1 MRRTTL
7 VTNTATFPVY
17 FDHRERLGGTLLL
30 SIALHGL
37 LFVASA
43 GYTVLGPR
51 LGGGW
56 GRSWGAGG
64 ATRVSAVSSLPGVPL
79 PAPLLATQST
89 LATQNPGLYQAETP
103 GELEPPSATTEI
115 PKFQQAVA
123 PEKAVRVAKRLQKEA
138 LEAPENAVP
147 FGLGGRPSLAYTQF
161 VNSAGEGTLSFGE
174 GNFGER
180 YSWYVAAVRNRVS
193 SNWLL
198 STISPS
204 VLTAPRVYLN
214 FDIARDG
221 TVAAVRITQS
231 SGIPQVDRSALRAVL
246 ASNPLGP
253 LPPDYAGDK
262 VSVEF
267 YFDFHRR

>member
-1 MRRTTL
+1 MS
-7 VTNTATFPVY
+7 TAAFPVY
-17 FDHRERLGGTLLL
+17 FDRRERLGGTVLL
-30 SIALHGL
+30 SIMLHGL
-37 LFVASA
+37 LFALA
-43 GYTVLGPR
+43 FGYAALGPH

-79 PAPLLATQST
+79 PAPMLATRST
-89 LATQNPGLYQAETP
+89 LATQNPGLYQTETP
-103 GELEPPSATTEI
+103 SEVEPPPATTEI

-123 PEKAVRVAKRLQKEA
+123 PEKAVRVAKRLQKEV
-138 LEAPENAVP
+138 LETPENAVP
-147 FGLGGRPSLAYTQF
+147 FGLGGKPSLAYSQF
-161 VNSAGEGTLSFGE
+161 VNSAGEGSLAFGD

-180 YSWYVAAVRNRVS
+180 YGWYVAAVRNRIS

-198 STISPS
+198 STVSPS
-204 VLTAPRVYLN
+204 IATAPRVYLN
-214 FDIARDG
+214 FDITRDG
-221 TVAAVRITQS
+221 TVTSVRITQS

-253 LPPDYAGDK
+253 LPSDYAGDE

>member
-1 MRRTTL
+1 MS
-7 VTNTATFPVY
+7 TATFPVF
-17 FDHRERLGGTLLL
+17 FDERERLGGTLLV
-30 SIALHGL
+30 SIVLHGL
-37 LFVASA
+37 LFTLSV
-43 GYTVLGPR
+43 GYAALGTH

-79 PAPLLATQST
+79 PAPMLATQSA
-89 LATQNPGLYQAETP
+89 LATQNPGLYQTEAP
-103 GELEPPSATTEI
+103 SKPEPPSETMEI
-115 PKFQQAVA
+115 PKFQQAVP

-138 LEAPENAVP
+138 LETPENAVP
-147 FGLGGRPSLAYTQF
+147 FGLGGKPSLAYSQF
-161 VNSAGEGTLSFGE
+161 VNSAGEGNLGFGD

-204 VLTAPRVYLN
+204 ILTAPRVYLN
-214 FDIARDG
+214 FDITHDG
-221 TVAAVRITQS
+221 TVTNVRITQS
-231 SGIPQVDRSALRAVL
+231 SGIAQVDRSALRAVL